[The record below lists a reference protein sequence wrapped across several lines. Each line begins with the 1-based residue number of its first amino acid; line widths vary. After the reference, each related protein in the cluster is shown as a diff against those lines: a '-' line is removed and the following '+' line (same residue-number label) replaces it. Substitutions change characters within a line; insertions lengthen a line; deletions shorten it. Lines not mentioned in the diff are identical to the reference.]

1 MKCCVYL
8 RVSTCQQDTENQAI
22 ALTQWAEQR
31 DFEVVAIYQEEES
44 AWRSGHQRELARLVM
59 DARKRKFRV
68 VLVWA
73 LDRLSREGSAAIL
86 GIVSKLSRH
95 GVKVLSYQESWTEA
109 PGELGELLFAIAGWV
124 ARMESQRRSERTKAG
139 LARARAH
146 GKRLGRPPGSKDR
159 RRRRKQPIPR
169 YPIWWN

>member
-8 RVSTCQQDTENQAI
+8 RVSTTQQDTENQAI
-22 ALTQWAEQR
+22 ALSQWAQQR
-31 DFEVVAIYQEEES
+31 DFEVVAVYQEEES

-73 LDRLSREGSAAIL
+73 LDRISREGSAAIL
-86 GIVSKLSRH
+86 GIVSKLSRY

-146 GKRLGRPPGSKDR
+146 GKMLGLSL
-159 RRRRKQPIPR
+159 IH
-169 YPIWWN
+169 I